1 MADDLFDR
9 GPADRSHVNIN
20 EDYER
25 RWWSESFRV
34 QPEVLDAAVESVGT
48 EVDKIAEV
56 LGKSPQRP
64 R

>member
-9 GPADRSHVNIN
+9 GPQDRTCVNIN

-25 RWWSESFRV
+25 RWWSEKFRV

-48 EVDKIAEV
+48 SVKDVARV
-56 LGKSPQRP
+56 LGKAPQD
-64 R
+64 